1 MSQGYLNVV
10 VRAKEGAY
18 DTIDNITKFALSE
31 DDYEIIK
38 EWIEPPISSIL
49 NNQITALKKQL
60 TDTDYVV
67 IKIAEG
73 VAVKEDYAEVLKKF
87 IFGDKNFRKTSSKR
101 KNITEVLLPR
111 MRSIRFSSS
120 KEIGYLASIVD
131 SSHIEGAS

>member
-49 NNQITALKKQL
+49 NNQITTLKKQL

-73 VAVKEDYAEVLKKF
+73 VAVKEDYAEVLVQ
-87 IFGDKNFRKTSSKR
+87 RQQWR
-101 KNITEVLLPR
+101 A
-111 MRSIRFSSS
+111 
-120 KEIGYLASIVD
+120 EINRLEAELALA
-131 SSHIEGAS
+131 EE

>member
-10 VRAKEGAY
+10 VQAKEGAY

-49 NNQITALKKQL
+49 NNQITTLKKQL

-73 VAVKEDYAEVLKKF
+73 VAVKEDYAEVLVQ
-87 IFGDKNFRKTSSKR
+87 RQQWR
-101 KNITEVLLPR
+101 A
-111 MRSIRFSSS
+111 
-120 KEIGYLASIVD
+120 EINRLEAELALA
-131 SSHIEGAS
+131 EE